1 MRKKEIEVY
10 IEEQGFP
17 NKSKILVEGKNMKL
31 KGGIKGQKIL
41 ARKIT
46 RSKAQLIEVL
56 EKSPLEKEENCKYQ
70 KVCGGCTYQ
79 NFSYKEEIKYKE
91 ELLRKLFL
99 ENKILKE
106 EDQFILEKSP
116 HYEGYRNKMEYTF
129 GDQEK
134 GGPLALGLHKKNRF
148 HEVVDMERCII
159 VHQDFDIIRKFVRDF
174 FKKESFF
181 NRKTHQGFLRHLAIR
196 RTRFG
201 EILIN
206 LVSSSQGQIEK
217 EKFIKEL
224 LNLKLEG
231 KIVGIVHTTNDSFG
245 DAIIGEKVE
254 LLYGRP
260 YAIEELCGLKY
271 KIGPFSFF
279 QTNTYSAE
287 ILYKMAK
294 DTLGN
299 IEDKKLLDLYSGTG
313 TITTILGKEAK
324 SATGIEIVEEAVKG
338 ARENAEDNNLKNIK
352 FYQGDVF
359 QVLKKEKIQ
368 ADVIVVDPPREG
380 IGKEAV
386 EKISEF
392 QTDQILYISCNPLT
406 LVKDLE
412 DFTNF
417 GYKIKELRALDQFP
431 RTFHVETVVLLER
444 IFIEKHILKGKIVG
458 EY

>member
-1 MRKKEIEVY
+1 
-10 IEEQGFP
+10 
-17 NKSKILVEGKNMKL
+17 
-31 KGGIKGQKIL
+31 
-41 ARKIT
+41 
-46 RSKAQLIEVL
+46 
-56 EKSPLEKEENCKYQ
+56 
-70 KVCGGCTYQ
+70 
-79 NFSYKEEIKYKE
+79 
-91 ELLRKLFL
+91 
-99 ENKILKE
+99 
-106 EDQFILEKSP
+106 
-116 HYEGYRNKMEYTF
+116 MEYTF

-159 VHQDFDIIRKFVRDF
+159 VHQDFDIIRKFIRDF
-174 FKKESFF
+174 FKEESFY

-196 RTRFG
+196 RTRLG

-260 YAIEELCGLKY
+260 YATEELCGLKY

-294 DTLGN
+294 DTMGN

-431 RTFHVETVVLLER
+431 RTFHVET
-444 IFIEKHILKGKIVG
+444 IVSMSRK
-458 EY
+458 